1 MNGTEIT
8 FLGGLVL
15 GLAST
20 LHCSAMCGAISCS
33 AILSLGPAT
42 KWGRVWHAI
51 LLNAGRI
58 AVYAVLGIAA
68 SLVGSIIIKPE
79 TTMNYRVLQYIAA
92 VVLMWTGLAMAG
104 MMPRVALLDGAMT
117 RLSGAVATA
126 TRPIQGTPAAPLG
139 LGVIWGL
146 NPCPMVYAA
155 LFTATLT
162 ASAWGGLS
170 VMAGFG
176 LGTLPG
182 VLTAGLG
189 LASLRHAEVS
199 RTAQIAAGLVIAAAG
214 FASLYV
220 PAAHIAAWCVN

>member
-1 MNGTEIT
+1 MDGTEVT

-33 AILSLGPAT
+33 ALLSLGPAT
-42 KWGRVWHAI
+42 TRGRFWHAV

-58 AVYAVLGIAA
+58 SVYAALGIAA
-68 SLVGSIIIKPE
+68 SLVGSMIIKPE

-104 MMPRVALLDGAMT
+104 MMPRLALLDTAMT

-126 TRPIQGTPAAPLG
+126 TRPIQGTAAAPLG

-162 ASAWGGLS
+162 ASVWGGLS

-189 LASLRHAEVS
+189 LASLRNIEVS
-199 RTAQIAAGLVIAAAG
+199 RTAQIAAGLLIAAAG

-220 PAAHIAAWCVN
+220 PAAHIAAWCLN

>member
-1 MNGTEIT
+1 MDGTEII

-33 AILSLGPAT
+33 ALLSLSPQSG
-42 KWGRVWHAI
+42 WDRVRYAV
-51 LLNAGRI
+51 LLNLGRI
-58 AVYAVLGIAA
+58 LAYATLGIAA
-68 SLVGSIIIKPE
+68 ALIGSAIIKPE
-79 TTMNYRVLQYIAA
+79 TTMNYRVLQYIGAA
-92 VVLMWTGLAMAG
+92 VLMWTGLSMAG
-104 MMPRVALLDGAMT
+104 MMPRFALLDGAMT
-117 RLSGAVATA
+117 RLSGTVATI
-126 TRPIQGTPAAPLG
+126 TRPLQGTAAAPLG
-139 LGVIWGL
+139 LGAIWGL

-182 VLTAGLG
+182 VLVAGLG
-189 LASLRHAEVS
+189 LASLRGIEKS
-199 RTAQIAAGLVIAAAG
+199 RAIQIAAGLIIAIVG
-214 FASLYV
+214 FASLYI
-220 PAAHIAAWCVN
+220 PAAHIAAWCLT

>member
-1 MNGTEIT
+1 MDGTEVT

-33 AILSLGPAT
+33 ALLSLNPASG
-42 KWGRVWHAI
+42 WGRVRHAV
-51 LLNAGRI
+51 LLNLGRI
-58 AVYAVLGIAA
+58 AVYAALGVAA
-68 SLVGSIIIKPE
+68 SLIGSAIIKPE

-92 VVLMWTGLAMAG
+92 AVLMWTGLAMAG
-104 MMPRVALLDGAMT
+104 MMPRLAMLDGAMT

-126 TRPIQGTPAAPLG
+126 TRPLQGTAAAPLG
-139 LGVIWGL
+139 LGAVWGL

-162 ASAWGGLS
+162 ASVGGGFM

-182 VLTAGLG
+182 VLAAGLG
-189 LASLRHAEVS
+189 LASLRNVEVS
-199 RTAQIAAGLVIAAAG
+199 RTAQIAAGLLIAAVG

-220 PAAHIAAWCVN
+220 PAAHVAAWCL

>member
-1 MNGTEIT
+1 MDGTEVT

-33 AILSLGPAT
+33 ALLSLGPAT
-42 KWGRVWHAI
+42 AWGRFWHAV

-58 AVYAVLGIAA
+58 ATYAALGIAA
-68 SLVGSIIIKPE
+68 SLAGSMIIKPE
-79 TTMNYRVLQYIAA
+79 TTMNFRVLQYIAA
-92 VVLMWTGLAMAG
+92 AVLMWTGLAMAG
-104 MMPRVALLDGAMT
+104 MMPRLALLDTAMT

-126 TRPIQGTPAAPLG
+126 TRPIQGTAAAPLG
-139 LGVIWGL
+139 LGVVWGL

-170 VMAGFG
+170 VMTGFG

-182 VLTAGLG
+182 VLTAGFG
-189 LASLRHAEVS
+189 LASLRNIDVN
-199 RTAQIAAGLVIAAAG
+199 RTAQIVAGLLIALAG

-220 PAAHIAAWCVN
+220 PAAHIAAWCLN

>member
-1 MNGTEIT
+1 MDGTEIT

-33 AILSLGPAT
+33 ALLSLGPST
-42 KWGRVWHAI
+42 GWGRAGHAI
-51 LLNAGRI
+51 LLNLGRI
-58 AVYAVLGIAA
+58 CAYATLGVAA
-68 SLVGSIIIKPE
+68 SLIGSAIIRPG
-79 TTMNYRVLQYIAA
+79 TTMNYQVLQYIGAS
-92 VVLMWTGLAMAG
+92 VLMWTGLSMAG
-104 MMPRVALLDGAMT
+104 MMPRFALLDGAMT
-117 RLSGAVATA
+117 RLSNTVATA
-126 TRPIQGTPAAPLG
+126 TRPIQGTAAAPLG
-139 LGVIWGL
+139 LGVVWGL

-162 ASAWGGLS
+162 ASPWGGLS

-182 VLTAGLG
+182 VLVAGLG
-189 LASLRHAEVS
+189 LASLRGIEAS
-199 RTAQIAAGLVIAAAG
+199 RTIQIAAGLIIAVLG

-220 PAAHIAAWCVN
+220 PAAHIAAWCVT

>member
-1 MNGTEIT
+1 MDGTGIT

-33 AILSLGPAT
+33 ALLSLGPT
-42 KWGRVWHAI
+42 TGWGRAGHAI
-51 LLNAGRI
+51 LLNLGRI
-58 AVYAVLGIAA
+58 AVYAALGVAA
-68 SLVGSIIIKPE
+68 SLLGSAIIKPE
-79 TTMNYRVLQYIAA
+79 TTMNFRVLQYIGA
-92 VVLMWTGLAMAG
+92 VVLMWTGLSMAG
-104 MMPRVALLDGAMT
+104 MMPRFALLDGAMT
-117 RLSGAVATA
+117 RLSGAVAAA

-139 LGVIWGL
+139 LGVVWGL

-162 ASAWGGLS
+162 ASPWGGLS

-182 VLTAGLG
+182 VLVAGLG
-189 LASLRHAEVS
+189 LASLRNIESS
-199 RTAQIAAGLVIAAAG
+199 RAIQIAAGLIIAVLG

-220 PAAHIAAWCVN
+220 PAAHIAAWCLN

>member
-1 MNGTEIT
+1 MEGTEIT

-33 AILSLGPAT
+33 ALLSLSPQTGWA
-42 KWGRVWHAI
+42 RVRHAI
-51 LLNAGRI
+51 FLNLGRI
-58 AVYAVLGIAA
+58 SAYAILGIAA
-68 SLVGSIIIKPE
+68 SLIGSAIIKPE
-79 TTMNYRVLQYIAA
+79 TTMNYRVLQYIGA
-92 VVLMWTGLAMAG
+92 VVLMWTGLSMAG
-104 MMPRVALLDGAMT
+104 MMPRFALFDGAMT
-117 RLSGAVATA
+117 RLSNGVSSM
-126 TRPIQGTPAAPLG
+126 TRPLQGTAAAPLG
-139 LGVIWGL
+139 LGAVWGL

-162 ASAWGGLS
+162 ASPWGGLS

-182 VLTAGLG
+182 VLIAGLG
-189 LASLRHAEVS
+189 LASLHGIEKS
-199 RTAQIAAGLVIAAAG
+199 RAIQIAAGLIIAIVG

-220 PAAHIAAWCVN
+220 PAAHIAAWCLT

>member
-1 MNGTEIT
+1 MDGTEIT

-33 AILSLGPAT
+33 ALLSLSPQSGWDRA
-42 KWGRVWHAI
+42 RYAV

-58 AVYAVLGIAA
+58 LAYAALGIAA
-68 SLVGSIIIKPE
+68 ALIGSAIIKPE
-79 TTMNYRVLQYIAA
+79 TTMNYRVLQYIGA
-92 VVLMWTGLAMAG
+92 VVLMWTGLSMAG
-104 MMPRVALLDGAMT
+104 MMPRFTLLDGAMT
-117 RLSGAVATA
+117 RLSGSVAA
-126 TRPIQGTPAAPLG
+126 ITRPLQGTAAAPLG
-139 LGVIWGL
+139 LGAIWGL

-162 ASAWGGLS
+162 ASPWGGLS

-182 VLTAGLG
+182 VLVAGLG
-189 LASLRHAEVS
+189 LASLRKVEKS
-199 RTAQIAAGLVIAAAG
+199 RAIQIAAGLIIAVVG

-220 PAAHIAAWCVN
+220 PAAHIAAWCLT